1 MRKRRFEGAA
11 YHTSSTHMSKIRKN
25 NSDAAIRQST
35 Q

>member
-1 MRKRRFEGAA
+1 
-11 YHTSSTHMSKIRKN
+11 MSKISKN